1 MSSLDMTVQVIL
13 LSEGYSTKTART
25 EWPRLGWSNLVAVF
39 LMKSKMESGGRGKS
53 TCVSGFFRNI
63 LSIIGWAGQWAV
75 RVSRLVSVRC
85 FMVCA
90 SQFFFKSYFPKIFY
104 PPRKCFCICPPSN
117 FNSFPLVRVSHSAN
131 FTPLFSFPF
140 P

>member
-53 TCVSGFFRNI
+53 TFI
-63 LSIIGWAGQWAV
+63 T
-75 RVSRLVSVRC
+75 
-85 FMVCA
+85 
-90 SQFFFKSYFPKIFY
+90 SYFSMRDCNVSLEVHMERGSKRTKFTLERY
-104 PPRKCFCICPPSN
+104 VLAWSN
-117 FNSFPLVRVSHSAN
+117 SVVVCDMVVE
-131 FTPLFSFPF
+131 
-140 P
+140 